1 MRGLSTLRVRLIAM
15 LTAVVAVAMGVV
27 FLYVVPSLRDQLIAR
42 RFDRLEAVARA
53 EQHSQALRNPP
64 RDRTA
69 PATALN
75 RIRRL
80 ANARVDVF
88 VIRDGRAVTEGPDDI
103 PAVSPGN
110 VAVKKAVRG
119 EPVVRARDKRGD
131 LVVAFSMPGD
141 HVVALSQQ
149 VRDINTTA

>member
-42 RFDRLEAVARA
+42 RFDRLEAGARA
-53 EQHSQALRNPP
+53 EQHSQALRNAL
-64 RDRTA
+64 RDGTA

-88 VIRDGRAVTEGPDDI
+88 VIRDGRAVTEGPRRN
-103 PAVSPGN
+103 PAAAP
-110 VAVKKAVRG
+110 
-119 EPVVRARDKRGD
+119 
-131 LVVAFSMPGD
+131 D
-141 HVVALSQQ
+141 HQAAESE
-149 VRDINTTA
+149 